1 MKTMELRSNKVA
13 LTSNGEGLIV
23 SGYVNK
29 PGALSEVLGTTKKF
43 REKIAPGVFKR
54 AIENRSKDID
64 FLVEHDAKQVLA
76 STRNESLTLRESEE
90 GLYMEAKISPTSYGK
105 DYYQLISDGL
115 IRNMSF
121 GFSALKDSWQQ
132 VGGMMIRT
140 IEELELFEISAV
152 RNPAYSQSSLAAR
165 DINLI
170 EEIDVPSMEKLK
182 NERGN
187 HTMMKMEKRSN
198 DIKAFEQY
206 LREGS
211 ESRTLTTTSNGAA
224 VIPENVSGTIVKK
237 MEEVSPAFAQ
247 TRKIHSV
254 EGSLKVP
261 READGI
267 TGGFWGEGES
277 ILEEMLDFEEVKL
290 QQKRLGAALPLS
302 NQLVIDAGVDLV
314 AYSQDLLSRRL
325 SKTAEHAI
333 FVGDGKKQFKGILSE
348 TDIAKVEATGAVAMN
363 HLVDLYTSIHP
374 DFISKSAFYMNRNL
388 FNAVAKISDEN
399 GHPFIQNGVVNGAI
413 TYTLFGAPVYVTQSL
428 PDTTPAVFG
437 DIEEAYTILVKKEMS
452 ILNIVDTANA
462 LRGSRLLVAD
472 AYMDGAVTNPQAIAR
487 LNVVSA

>member
-13 LTSNGEGLIV
+13 LTSNSEGLIV

-43 REKIAPGVFKR
+43 REKIAPGAFKR

-64 FLVEHDAKQVLA
+64 FLAEHDSKQVLA
-76 STRNESLTLRESEE
+76 STRNESLTLREDGK
-90 GLYMEAKISPTSYGK
+90 GLYMEAQISPTTYGK

-115 IRNMSF
+115 VRNMSF
-121 GFSALKDSWQQ
+121 GFTSLKDSWNQ
-132 VGGMMIRT
+132 VGGVMIRT
-140 IEELELFEISAV
+140 IEELELFEVSAV

-165 DINLI
+165 EINLI

-211 ESRTLTTTSNGAA
+211 ESRSLTTTGDGKAL
-224 VIPENVSGTIVKK
+224 IPENVSGAIVKK

-247 TRKIHSV
+247 ARKITSV
-254 EGSLKVP
+254 AGSLKVP

-267 TGGFWGEGES
+267 TGGFWEEGES
-277 ILEEMLDFEEVKL
+277 ILEEMLNFEEVNL
-290 QQKRLGAALPLS
+290 RQKRLGAGMS
-302 NQLVIDAGVDLV
+302 VSQQLVNDAGVDIV
-314 AYSQDLLSRRL
+314 AYSQELLSRRL
-325 SKTAEHAI
+325 AKTAEHAV
-333 FVGDGKKQFKGILSE
+333 FVGDGKKEFKGILSE
-348 TDIAKVEATGAVAMN
+348 TDIAKVEAEVIKDMKP
-363 HLVDLYTSIHP
+363 LLELYTSIHP

-388 FNAVAKISDEN
+388 FNTIAKIVDGN
-399 GHPFIQNGVVNGAI
+399 GHPYIQNGVVNGAI
-413 TYTLFGAPVYVTQSL
+413 TYTLFGAPVYVTQAL

-437 DIEEAYTILVKKEMS
+437 DIAEAYTILVKKEMS
-452 ILNIVDTANA
+452 ILNVVDTANA

-487 LNVVSA
+487 LNVASA

>member
-13 LTSNGEGLIV
+13 LTSNSEGLIV

-29 PGALSEVLGTTKKF
+29 PGNLSEVLGTAKKF
-43 REKIAPGVFKR
+43 REKIAPGAFKR

-170 EEIDVPSMEKLK
+170 EEIDVPSMEQLK

-206 LREGS
+206 LRGDS
-211 ESRTLTTTSNGAA
+211 ESRALTTTSNGAA
-224 VIPENVSGTIVKK
+224 LIPENVSGTIVKK

-247 TRKIHSV
+247 ARKIHSV
-254 EGSLKVP
+254 YGSLKVP
-261 READGI
+261 REDDGI
-267 TGGFWGEGES
+267 TGGFWEEGES
-277 ILEEMLDFEEVKL
+277 ILEEMLKFEEVKL
-290 QQKRLGAALPLS
+290 EQKRLGAGMTVT
-302 NQLVIDAGVDLV
+302 NQLANDAGVDIV

-333 FVGDGKKQFKGILSE
+333 FVGDGKKEFKGILSE
-348 TDIAKVEATGAVAMN
+348 TDIATVEAAGVVDMSP
-363 HLVDLYTSIHP
+363 LLDLYTSIHP

-388 FNAVAKISDEN
+388 FNAIAKISDKN
-399 GHPFIQNGVVNGAI
+399 GHPFLQNGVVNGVI

-437 DIEEAYTILVKKEMS
+437 DIAEAYTILVKKEMS
-452 ILNIVDTANA
+452 ILNVVDTTNA

-487 LNVVSA
+487 LNVASA

>member
-13 LTSNGEGLIV
+13 LTSNSEGLIV

-43 REKIAPGVFKR
+43 REKIAPGAFKR

-64 FLVEHDAKQVLA
+64 FLAEHDSKQVLA
-76 STRNESLTLRESEE
+76 STRNESLTLREDGK
-90 GLYMEAKISPTSYGK
+90 GLYMEAQISPTTYGK

-115 IRNMSF
+115 VRNMSF
-121 GFSALKDSWQQ
+121 GFTSLKDSWNQ
-132 VGGMMIRT
+132 VGGVMIRT
-140 IEELELFEISAV
+140 IEELELFEVSAV

-165 DINLI
+165 EINLI

-211 ESRTLTTTSNGAA
+211 ESRSLTTTGDGKAL
-224 VIPENVSGTIVKK
+224 IPENVSGAIVKK

-247 TRKIHSV
+247 ARKITSV
-254 EGSLKVP
+254 AGSLKVP

-267 TGGFWGEGES
+267 TGGFWEEGES
-277 ILEEMLDFEEVKL
+277 ILEEMLNFAEVNL
-290 QQKRLGAALPLS
+290 RQKRLGAGMS
-302 NQLVIDAGVDLV
+302 VSQQLVNDAGVDIV
-314 AYSQDLLSRRL
+314 AYSQELLSRRL
-325 SKTAEHAI
+325 AKTAEHAV
-333 FVGDGKKQFKGILSE
+333 FVGDGKKEFKGILSE
-348 TDIAKVEATGAVAMN
+348 TDIAKVEAEVIKDMKP
-363 HLVDLYTSIHP
+363 LLELYTSIHP

-388 FNAVAKISDEN
+388 FNTIAKIVDGN
-399 GHPFIQNGVVNGAI
+399 GHPYIQNGVVNGAI
-413 TYTLFGAPVYVTQSL
+413 TYTLFGAPVYVTQAL

-437 DIEEAYTILVKKEMS
+437 DIAEAYTILVKKEMS
-452 ILNIVDTANA
+452 ILNVVDTGNA

-487 LNVVSA
+487 LNVASA